1 MKQKSIDKNMEI
13 MKKVIE
19 KKKQKSASQKNTE
32 RPDRYGKQ
40 PAGAGNL

>member
-1 MKQKSIDKNMEI
+1 MSQKNVDKNMEI

-19 KKKQKSASQKNTE
+19 KKRQKSASQKNTK
-32 RPDRYGKQ
+32 RPERYGTQ